1 MIFVILVLLLYVLP
15 IVLIIDALQ
24 VSLKSGKDSAMV
36 LEIIMILLISL
47 VPIFNW
53 LICISALKH
62 LSEEFEAEELEKLS
76 WFGFLFKTIKYE
88 KEN

>member
-1 MIFVILVLLLYVLP
+1 MIFIILILLLYVLP

-24 VSLKSGKDSAMV
+24 VSLKSGEDSAIV
-36 LEIIMILLISL
+36 LEIILILLISL

-53 LICISALKH
+53 LICIGAIKH
-62 LSEEFEAEELEKLS
+62 LSEEFKAEELEKLS
-76 WFGFLFKTIKYE
+76 WFGYLFKTIKYE

>member
-1 MIFVILVLLLYVLP
+1 MIFIILILLLYVLP

-24 VSLKSGKDSAMV
+24 VSLKSGEDSALV
-36 LEIIMILLISL
+36 LEIILILLISL

-53 LICISALKH
+53 FICISSFKH
-62 LSEEFEAEELEKLS
+62 LSEEFKAEELEKLS

>member
-53 LICISALKH
+53 LICISSLKH

>member
-1 MIFVILVLLLYVLP
+1 MIFVILILLLYVLP

-36 LEIIMILLISL
+36 LEIILILLISL

-53 LICISALKH
+53 LICVGALKH
-62 LSEEFEAEELEKLS
+62 ITEEFEAEELEKLS